1 MTGTISFHE
10 QLGNRGGELLTQLKN
25 ITPTTTST
33 RIFSITVLCH
43 NFTVSS
49 AKLQRCKS

>member
-10 QLGNRGGELLTQLKN
+10 QLGNREHNEKYYSYYTN
-25 ITPTTTST
+25 T
-33 RIFSITVLCH
+33 RIFLITVLCH